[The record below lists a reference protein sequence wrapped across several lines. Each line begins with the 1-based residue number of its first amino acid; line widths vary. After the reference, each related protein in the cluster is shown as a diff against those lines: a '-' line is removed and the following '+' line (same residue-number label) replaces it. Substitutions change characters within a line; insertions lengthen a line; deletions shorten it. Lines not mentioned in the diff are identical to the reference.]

1 MNSSYLLT
9 FLYPLFHRN
18 NIEVGAGIAYS
29 VRSLFLIFFFFFDSI
44 PLSKNQG
51 NKYISEWA
59 KEYHLKRKEIS
70 GNLFGLWNG
79 DQFLFRESQGGGML
93 TALKMVDRYGYGDL
107 TTFKNAVTDAT
118 RRFDQLY
125 ALQSAGVSFESPEE
139 LWSMVG
145 LKDLTQ
151 ISFSEEMTSRLSS
164 SPSGKALVQEMLYA
178 VNRVNY
184 NQSNSINALAGMG

>member
-1 MNSSYLLT
+1 
-9 FLYPLFHRN
+9 
-18 NIEVGAGIAYS
+18 
-29 VRSLFLIFFFFFDSI
+29 
-44 PLSKNQG
+44 
-51 NKYISEWA
+51 
-59 KEYHLKRKEIS
+59 
-70 GNLFGLWNG
+70 
-79 DQFLFRESQGGGML
+79 ML